1 MTVTHPSFTSPLR
14 RRAPWRGLLL
24 SLAGAGLVAACSGE
38 PGPDEV
44 GDVATLGEAITG
56 ACSLQTVG
64 LPCDPDGGGGA
75 TECEGVCWI
84 GVDRQ
89 PACVAV
95 ATLGLT
101 NVDLNGRICGDSAGQ
116 DCGRSC
122 ENGQCVAK
130 NARLGSA
137 CRPNGQSTT
146 CDGLCTLIGGQPQCD
161 PVTACAD
168 VNADGC
174 ALHACGFDDN
184 TTGCQDY
191 PLSDGTTC
199 DDGQSC
205 TTGDACDGRGACVPE
220 VNNCAPGGTGG
231 GPGTGGGGPGAG
243 GSSTGGAAATGGAAT
258 TGGRSGGGP
267 GPSEPDD
274 PTPIEITG
282 GGCSVGG
289 AAGASGVGGLLLLLG
304 LGAMRR
310 RGGRRSD

>member
-1 MTVTHPSFTSPLR
+1 MTATQPSTSHLAR
-14 RRAPWRGLLL
+14 RRAPWRGLFLG
-24 SLAGAGLVAACSGE
+24 LAGAGLVASCAGE
-38 PGPDEV
+38 PGPEAV

-64 LPCDPDGGGGA
+64 LPCDPDGGGGV

-84 GVDRQ
+84 GADRQ

-95 ATLGLT
+95 ASLGMT

-137 CRPNGQSTT
+137 CRPDGRSTT
-146 CDGLCTLIGGQPQCD
+146 CDGLCTLIGGEPQCD

-174 ALHACGFDDN
+174 SLHACGFDDN

-220 VNNCAPGGTGG
+220 VDNCGPGNTGG
-231 GPGTGGGGPGAG
+231 GPGTGGGGPG
-243 GSSTGGAAATGGAAT
+243 TGGAATTGGAST

-274 PTPIEITG
+274 PTPVEITG

-289 AAGASGVGGLLLLLG
+289 AAGASGAGGLLLLLG
-304 LGAMRR
+304 LGALRR
-310 RGGRRSD
+310 RGARRID